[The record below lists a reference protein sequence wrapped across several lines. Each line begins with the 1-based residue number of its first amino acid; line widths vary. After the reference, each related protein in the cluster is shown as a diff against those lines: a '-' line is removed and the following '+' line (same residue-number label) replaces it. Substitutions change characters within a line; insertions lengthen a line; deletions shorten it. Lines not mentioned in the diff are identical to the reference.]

1 MLTGWL
7 GLVVEGPGWV
17 RLGFVVGARGSGR
30 LARPARLVRAGRAAP
45 SSSGRGWLGLVVAGQ
60 GAHERRLE
68 GPVRR
73 EGSRRP
79 RLGFVVEAP
88 GSARLAGSR
97 RLRGEL
103 VVEARGALRLVRP
116 AWLAPSRAGRGSA
129 RLVLVVEARGS
140 ARRELV
146 RPAWLVPSRAAPG
159 SARRELV
166 VEARGWLGLVVEARG
181 WHELPASARHGPGAT
196 SPLSRLGELT
206 SK

>member
-17 RLGFVVGARGSGR
+17 RLGLVVEARGSGR
-30 LARPARLVRAGRAAP
+30 LARPARLVRAGRAAPSSSGQGWSRLVLVRAGRAAP

-88 GSARLAGSR
+88 GSARLAGFR
-97 RLRGEL
+97 RLRGEF
-103 VVEARGALRLVRP
+103 VAEARGALRLVRP
-116 AWLAPSRAGRGSA
+116 AWLAPSRAGR
-129 RLVLVVEARGS
+129 
-140 ARRELV
+140 
-146 RPAWLVPSRAAPG
+146 G